1 MSRRYRRTVSFKR
14 SNVERTRT
22 TPESKIR
29 KQLKAINKQVSE
41 LEKFERLDSNS
52 KNLLVNR
59 LKESGISYSKGK
71 GFNLS
76 IPKTLEPRQLKAV
89 NKAIEMF
96 KDSESSTVKGLKI
109 QVARQ
114 REHLVEIFEDRAAVN
129 RLSDE
134 DVYNLNKVWGSHD
147 YENLRD
153 VLGSKDTETVILKA
167 ISEKTGKINFR
178 RKIDMLM
185 EQEADKNL
193 KKSIYNIYKEF
204 IKVNQ

>member
-1 MSRRYRRTVSFKR
+1 MSRRYRRNYSFKR

-29 KQLKAINKQVSE
+29 KQLKAINRQVSD

-52 KNLLVNR
+52 KNQLINR
-59 LKESGISYSKGK
+59 LRETGITYSKSK
-71 GFNLS
+71 GFNLA
-76 IPKTLEPRQLKAV
+76 IPKNLKPVQFKAV

-96 KDSESSTVKGLKI
+96 KDSESSTVRGLKI

-129 RLSDE
+129 KLSDE
-134 DVYNLNKVWGSHD
+134 DIYNLNKVWGSPD

-178 RKIDMLM
+178 RKIDKLM
-185 EQEADKNL
+185 GQEVDKDL
-193 KKSIYNIYKEF
+193 KKSIYNIYKEY

>member
-1 MSRRYRRTVSFKR
+1 MSRRYRRNYSFKR
-14 SNVERTRT
+14 SNVERTRI

-29 KQLKAINKQVSE
+29 KQLKAINKQVLE
-41 LEKFERLDSNS
+41 LEQFERLDSNS
-52 KNLLVNR
+52 KNQLVNR
-59 LKESGISYSKGK
+59 LKESGIKYSKTK
-71 GFNLS
+71 GFDLVVPQNLK
-76 IPKTLEPRQLKAV
+76 PVQFKAV

-96 KDSESSTVKGLKI
+96 KESESSTVKGLKI

-129 RLSDE
+129 KLSDE
-134 DVYNLNKVWGSHD
+134 DIYNLNKVWGTHD

-185 EQEADKNL
+185 EQEADKDL
-193 KKSIYNIYKEF
+193 KRSIYNIYEEF
-204 IKVNQ
+204 IRSNQ

>member
-1 MSRRYRRTVSFKR
+1 MSKRYRRNYSFKR
-14 SNVERTRT
+14 SNVERTRI

-29 KQLKAINKQVSE
+29 KQLKAINKQVLE

-52 KNLLVNR
+52 KNQLVNR
-59 LKESGISYSKGK
+59 LRETGIKYSKTK
-71 GFNLS
+71 GFDLAIPQNLK
-76 IPKTLEPRQLKAV
+76 PVQFKAV

-96 KDSESSTVKGLKI
+96 KESESSTVRGLKV

-114 REHLVEIFEDRAAVN
+114 REHLVEIFEDREAVN
-129 RLSDE
+129 KLSDE
-134 DVYNLNKVWGSHD
+134 DIYNLNKVWGTHD

-185 EQEADKNL
+185 EQEADKDL
-193 KKSIYNIYKEF
+193 KRSIYNIYEEF
-204 IKVNQ
+204 IRSNQ

>member
-1 MSRRYRRTVSFKR
+1 MSRRYRRNYSFKR
-14 SNVERTRT
+14 SNVERTRI

-29 KQLKAINKQVSE
+29 KQLKAINKQVLE
-41 LEKFERLDSNS
+41 LEQFERLDSNS
-52 KNLLVNR
+52 KNQLVNR
-59 LKESGISYSKGK
+59 LRETGIKYSKTK
-71 GFNLS
+71 GFDLVIPQNLK
-76 IPKTLEPRQLKAV
+76 PVQFKAV

-96 KDSESSTVKGLKI
+96 KESESSTVRGLKI

-114 REHLVEIFEDRAAVN
+114 REHLVEIFEDREAVN
-129 RLSDE
+129 KLSDE
-134 DVYNLNKVWGSHD
+134 DIYNLNKVWGTHD

-185 EQEADKNL
+185 EQEADKDL
-193 KKSIYNIYKEF
+193 KRSIYNIYEEF
-204 IKVNQ
+204 IRSNQ

>member
-1 MSRRYRRTVSFKR
+1 MSRRYRRNYSFKR

-29 KQLKAINKQVSE
+29 KQLKAINRQVSD

-52 KNLLVNR
+52 KNQLINR
-59 LKESGISYSKGK
+59 LRGTGITYSKSK
-71 GFNLS
+71 GFNLA
-76 IPKTLEPRQLKAV
+76 IPKNLKPVQFKAV

-96 KDSESSTVKGLKI
+96 KDSESSTVRGLKI

-129 RLSDE
+129 KLSDE
-134 DVYNLNKVWGSHD
+134 DIYNLNKVWGSPD

-178 RKIDMLM
+178 RKIDKLM
-185 EQEADKNL
+185 GQEVDKDL
-193 KKSIYNIYKEF
+193 KKSIYNIYKEY